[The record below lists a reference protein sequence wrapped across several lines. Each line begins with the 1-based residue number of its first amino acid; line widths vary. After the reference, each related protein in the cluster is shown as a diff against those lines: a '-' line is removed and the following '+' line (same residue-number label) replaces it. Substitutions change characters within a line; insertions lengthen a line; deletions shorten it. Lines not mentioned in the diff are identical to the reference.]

1 MINTILFGVC
11 LVASISCVS
20 TNQKYVSAVVAGEFI
35 VALNVPATVS
45 SSESFID
52 EHLNRVFGLIAS
64 AESSH
69 NPVMHK
75 YSFGYA
81 AKMDDQLVE
90 MVRAMPEVDVVEPN
104 YIAHI
109 FAEQHSPRNW
119 GLIRSSQ
126 RSKISGQTIF
136 TYPDHAGNRTT
147 VYIIDTGVDTQHSE
161 FKKANGTVNAR
172 FGTSFVYG
180 GDKGD
185 QNGHGTHVGTT
196 V

>member
-11 LVASISCVS
+11 LVDSISCVS
-20 TNQKYVSAVVAGEFI
+20 TNQKYASAVAAGEFI

-69 NPVMHK
+69 NPVMHN

-136 TYPDHAGNRTT
+136 TYPDHAGNGTT
-147 VYIIDTGVDTQHSE
+147 VYIIDTGC
-161 FKKANGTVNAR
+161 
-172 FGTSFVYG
+172 
-180 GDKGD
+180 
-185 QNGHGTHVGTT
+185 
-196 V
+196 